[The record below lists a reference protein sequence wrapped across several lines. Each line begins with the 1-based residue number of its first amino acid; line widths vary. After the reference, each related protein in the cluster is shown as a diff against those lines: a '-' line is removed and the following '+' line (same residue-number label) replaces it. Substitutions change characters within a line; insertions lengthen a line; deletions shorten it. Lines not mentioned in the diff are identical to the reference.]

1 MLFSLR
7 RSGSGSLGPLL
18 ASASLIACSGGAAT
32 AGGFGGSG
40 DNSGNDAGIAGT
52 VATGQA
58 QPAINVPTSDA
69 SSAGPSS
76 SAAGS
81 LPTGGANN
89 LTQNP
94 TIIPYVPG
102 STASS
107 RCLPGHYKGSFQGMY
122 SFAIAGY
129 ANKHPVSGAIVLD
142 LLQSSNP
149 EFLSISNGTLSGTAD
164 YIYPFTS
171 TLTGTLDCT
180 TNKFTSK
187 MNGSYK
193 VGIQNYPYTGTLA
206 SGYDPSSESL
216 TPGTWNA
223 VEPNQSLNGGS
234 GSWNATYSGP

>member
-1 MLFSLR
+1 MVPSLR
-7 RSGSGSLGPLL
+7 RSVSGGLGPVLL
-18 ASASLIACSGGAAT
+18 TSASLIACSGGGGT
-32 AGGFGGSG
+32 GGGFGAGG
-40 DNSGNDAGIAGT
+40 DTIGDDAAT

-58 QPAINVPTSDA
+58 QPASMLPGGDA
-69 SSAGPSS
+69 SMAGSS
-76 SAAGS
+76 PTPANS

-107 RCLPGHYKGSFQGMY
+107 RCLPGHYKGSFQGTY
-122 SFAIAGY
+122 AFATAGY
-129 ANKHPVSGAIVLD
+129 VNKNPVSGAIVLD

-164 YIYPFTS
+164 FIYPFS
-171 TLTGTLDCT
+171 ATLTGTLDCT
-180 TNKFTSK
+180 TNKFTST

-193 VGIQNYPYTGTLA
+193 VGIKNYPYNGALD

-223 VEPNQSLNGGS
+223 VEPTQKLNGGS
-234 GSWNATYSGP
+234 GTWNATYSGP